1 MKRRTKAQSLVDTK
15 IVKTHHSLN
24 LQEHLNS
31 DQKKKNGERF
41 SSIEFLV
48 GKKLDEAEILIKE
61 NVFKFNEYLITINQ
75 INVIKIDEKVLPSE
89 FNFMSS
95 RLNVEIYKNII
106 TKITIG

>member
-15 IVKTHHSLN
+15 IVKTNHSLN

-31 DQKKKNGERF
+31 VQKKKNGERF

-75 INVIKIDEKVLPSE
+75 INVIKIDEKVLPPD

-95 RLNVEIYKNII
+95 RLNVEIDKNII